1 MSESTEEKK
10 KSGQGIRDCI
20 YYIVNVLDWMGELCS
35 VSNETSSG
43 SEEVRM
49 LFGAGAFLLECSLHA
64 DSFSPHCSPVS
75 VLET

>member
-43 SEEVRM
+43 SEDRGKDTVWSR
-49 LFGAGAFLLECSLHA
+49 G
-64 DSFSPHCSPVS
+64 FSA
-75 VLET
+75 